1 MVISDLIDLPSG
13 VDTTGKLNPVLLGA
27 FPTRGPQY
35 THNTVILLFIDL
47 FVCVRVPVYMCYD
60 FTAPLFRS
68 VAVVWCCDT
77 YAMDYRGQELL
88 AVAPT

>member
-13 VDTTGKLNPVLLGA
+13 VDKTGKLNPVLLGA
-27 FPTRGPQY
+27 FPARGPQY

-60 FTAPLFRS
+60 FKLTYLNQSISGHLKSPPTNGS
-68 VAVVWCCDT
+68 V
-77 YAMDYRGQELL
+77 
-88 AVAPT
+88 